1 MNIKKIEELVFND
14 MKIYHQKIIDSAK
27 LFNID
32 EKILA
37 SIIYVEK
44 IQYELPNILSKLKQ
58 YKVGLCER
66 RLFNIILY
74 KWLKRT
80 AGYTHILAE
89 NVFFTI
95 KKFKEMN
102 SQYSDYLQIE
112 YADLLS
118 YDVGIAIKV
127 SAGILRC
134 LQEFWM
140 IEIDLSHNPE
150 ILGTLYNI
158 NNRYITPKPHKHP
171 ISGGSDMDL
180 IIDGIHYRDKIDF
193 KHLNFGTRTKLV
205 YESTSMNNFLRGDN
219 EVITSINT
227 EIELTEEYVNCSI
240 K

>member
-1 MNIKKIEELVFND
+1 MNIKKIEELVFDD
-14 MKIYHQKIIDSAK
+14 MKIYHQNIIDSAK

-37 SIIYVEK
+37 SVIYVEK

-58 YKVGLCER
+58 YKIGLCEK

-95 KKFKEMN
+95 EKFKEMN
-102 SQYSDYLQIE
+102 SQYSDYLKME
-112 YADLLS
+112 YTELLS
-118 YDVGIAIKV
+118 YNVDIAIKV

-134 LQEFWM
+134 IQEFWST
-140 IEIDLSHNPE
+140 EIDLSHNPE

-158 NNRYITPKPHKHP
+158 NYRYISPKPHKNP
-171 ISGGSDMDL
+171 VSGGSDMDL
-180 IIDGIHYRDKIDF
+180 IIDGVHYRDKIDF

-205 YESTSMNNFLRGDN
+205 YESVSMNNFFRGDN
-219 EVITSINT
+219 EAITSINSAIKSA
-227 EIELTEEYVNCSI
+227 EKFINCSI